1 MTPIPAQNHA
11 EAPQTQQERERANR
25 SLCQA
30 EERLTAAGRA
40 DMAREVRVIRSRLAL
55 GR

>member
-25 SLCQA
+25 SLFQA